1 MKEIIEKQPLLWTI
15 LAILLVTLNLRPAI
29 SSIGPM
35 LEPIRT
41 DLVLTNGQVSL
52 LTAVPVLCMGLF
64 APLAVYCNRKFGLKP
79 TIGLLLAVIG
89 IFTFIRGFWPTYT
102 TLLASSLFIGIAI
115 AIIGPMLSA
124 MIKRDYPNRTASLI
138 GVYSFGMGLGATLS
152 AGLTSVVYAASGW
165 PVGLAVW
172 SALSVL
178 AIAVWLQMPSTKNSR
193 LEKIEASA
201 IDANKKAKSPWKS
214 RTAWYMM
221 LFFGFQAALFFSVL
235 TWLAPI
241 AIDKG
246 MSVLAA
252 GGVVTLM
259 TAVQIVCN
267 ITIPLLFERFPNR
280 FYWVLGILSFAVAGI
295 LLLMFA
301 GTGAIWAAAALI
313 GVALG
318 GLFPIA
324 LLLPLDATDSAD
336 EANSWAAMTQS
347 GGYLISAFMPF
358 AIGLIY
364 DRTGNHDISLL
375 LFLSFIAM
383 MIFFSYLLQRK
394 T

>member
-1 MKEIIEKQPLLWTI
+1 MNNTAEKRAVTWTI
-15 LAILLVTLNLRPAI
+15 FAILLVALNLRPAI

-41 DLVLTNGQVSL
+41 DLLLTNGQVSL

-64 APLAVYCNRKFGLKP
+64 APAAIFFNRRFGLKP
-79 TIGLLLAVIG
+79 SIGFLLAVIG
-89 IFTFIRGFWPTYT
+89 VFTLTRGFWPTYT
-102 TLLASSLFIGIAI
+102 SLLISSFFIGIAI

-124 MIKRDYPNRTASLI
+124 MIKRDFPFRTASLI
-138 GVYSFGMGLGATLS
+138 GVYSFGMGLGATLA
-152 AGLTSVVYAASGW
+152 AGLTSVVYASSGW
-165 PVGLAVW
+165 PIGLAVW
-172 SALSVL
+172 SMLALL
-178 AIAVWLQMPSTKNSR
+178 AILVWSRMP
-193 LEKIEASA
+193 ASSPA
-201 IDANKKAKSPWKS
+201 PPHHAETVLPISGSPWRNRK
-214 RTAWYMM
+214 AWYML
-221 LFFGFQAALFFSVL
+221 LFFGFQSALFFSML

-267 ITIPLLFERFPNR
+267 ISIPLLFGRFPNR
-280 FYWVLGILSFAVAGI
+280 FAWVLIVLGFAVAGI
-295 LLLMFA
+295 LLLMYA
-301 GTGAIWAAAALI
+301 GPWALWPAAAMI

-324 LLLPLDATDSAD
+324 LLMPLDATDSAD

-347 GGYLISAFMPF
+347 GGYLISSFMPF
-358 AIGLIY
+358 IIGLIY
-364 DRTGNHDISLL
+364 DQTGNHDITLL
-375 LFLSFIAM
+375 MFLAFIAL
-383 MIFFSYLLQRK
+383 MIVFAHLLNK
-394 T
+394 NS

>member
-1 MKEIIEKQPLLWTI
+1 MRKVGKKSALASVIF
-15 LAILLVTLNLRPAI
+15 AILLVSLNLRPAI

-41 DLVLTNGQVSL
+41 DLSLSNGQVSL

-64 APLAVYCNRKFGLKP
+64 APFAIVFNRRFGFKRSIGFLLVI
-79 TIGLLLAVIG
+79 IGL
-89 IFTFIRGFWPTYT
+89 FTLGRGFWPSYFN
-102 TLLASSLFIGIAI
+102 LLLSSFFIGIAI

-124 MIKRDYPNRTASLI
+124 MIKRDFPNRTASLI
-138 GVYSFGMGLGATLS
+138 GVYSFGMGLGATLA
-152 AGLTSVVYAASGW
+152 AGFTSVVYSASGW
-165 PVGLAVW
+165 PAGLAIW
-172 SALSVL
+172 SGLALAAL
-178 AIAVWLQMPSTKNSR
+178 IVWLRTTEPKSDMDDGQVVPESTLIIAR
-193 LEKIEASA
+193 
-201 IDANKKAKSPWKS
+201 SPWKS
-214 RTAWYMM
+214 LKAWYML
-221 LFFGFQAALFFSVL
+221 LFFGFQSAFFFSML

-246 MSVLAA
+246 LSVLAA
-252 GGVVTLM
+252 GAVVTVM

-267 ITIPLLFERFPNR
+267 ISIPLLFSRYPNR
-280 FYWVLGILSFAVAGI
+280 FHWVLAVLSFGTAGI

-301 GTGAIWAAAALI
+301 GTWSVWLAAALI

-358 AIGLIY
+358 IIGVVY
-364 DRTGNHDISLL
+364 DHTGNHDISLW
-375 LFLSFIAM
+375 LFLSFVFF
-383 MIFFSYLLQRK
+383 MILFAYLLNRK
-394 T
+394 A

>member
-1 MKEIIEKQPLLWTI
+1 MREAGNKPALAGVIF
-15 LAILLVTLNLRPAI
+15 AILLVALNLRPAI

-41 DLVLTNGQVSL
+41 DLALTNGQVSL

-64 APLAVYCNRKFGLKP
+64 APFAIVFNRRFGLKRS
-79 TIGLLLAVIG
+79 IGLLLAAIG
-89 IFTFIRGFWPTYT
+89 VFTLGRGFWPSYFN
-102 TLLASSLFIGIAI
+102 LLLSSFFIGIAI

-124 MIKRDYPNRTASLI
+124 MIKRDFPNRTASLI
-138 GVYSFGMGLGATLS
+138 GVYSFGMGLGATLA
-152 AGLTSVVYAASGW
+152 AGLTSVVYAAAGW
-165 PVGLAVW
+165 PVGLAAWSGLALAALIVW
-172 SALSVL
+172 LRMPERKAAGNGQAMPEDTL
-178 AIAVWLQMPSTKNSR
+178 AIG
-193 LEKIEASA
+193 
-201 IDANKKAKSPWKS
+201 KSPWKNLK
-214 RTAWYMM
+214 AWYML
-221 LFFGFQAALFFSVL
+221 LFFGFQSAFFFSML

-246 MSVLAA
+246 LSVLAA
-252 GGVVTLM
+252 GAVVTVM

-267 ITIPLLFERFPNR
+267 ISIPMLFSRYPDRFL
-280 FYWVLGILSFAVAGI
+280 WVLAVLAFGTAGI

-301 GTGAIWAAAALI
+301 GTWSVWLAAALI

-324 LLLPLDATDSAD
+324 LLMPLDATGSAD

-358 AIGLIY
+358 IIGVVY
-364 DRTGNHDISLL
+364 DRTGNHDISLW
-375 LFLSFIAM
+375 LFLAFVFF
-383 MIFFSYLLQRK
+383 MILFAYLLNRK
-394 T
+394 A

>member
-1 MKEIIEKQPLLWTI
+1 MRKVGKKSTLAGVIF
-15 LAILLVTLNLRPAI
+15 AILLVALNLRPAI

-35 LEPIRT
+35 LEPIRA
-41 DLVLTNGQVSL
+41 DLSLTNGQVSL

-64 APLAVYCNRKFGLKP
+64 APFAIVFNRRFGFKRSIGFLLAI
-79 TIGLLLAVIG
+79 IGLFTLGRGLWPSYFNLL
-89 IFTFIRGFWPTYT
+89 
-102 TLLASSLFIGIAI
+102 LSSFFIGIAI

-124 MIKRDYPNRTASLI
+124 MIKRDFPNRTASLI
-138 GVYSFGMGLGATLS
+138 GVYSFGMGLGATLA
-152 AGLTSVVYAASGW
+152 AGFTSVVYAASGW
-165 PVGLAVW
+165 PAGLAIW
-172 SALSVL
+172 SGLALAAL
-178 AIAVWLQMPSTKNSR
+178 IVWLRTAEPKLDLDGQVVPESTLIIAR
-193 LEKIEASA
+193 
-201 IDANKKAKSPWKS
+201 SPWKNLK
-214 RTAWYMM
+214 AWYML
-221 LFFGFQAALFFSVL
+221 LFFGFQSAFFFSML

-246 MSVLAA
+246 LSVLAA
-252 GGVVTLM
+252 GAVVTVM

-267 ITIPLLFERFPNR
+267 ISVPLLFSRYPNR
-280 FYWVLGILSFAVAGI
+280 FHWVLAVLSFGTVGI

-301 GTGAIWAAAALI
+301 GTWSVWLAAALI

-358 AIGLIY
+358 IIGVIY
-364 DRTGNHDISLL
+364 DNTGNHDISLW
-375 LFLSFIAM
+375 LFLSFVFF
-383 MIFFSYLLQRK
+383 MILFAYLLNRK
-394 T
+394 A

>member
-1 MKEIIEKQPLLWTI
+1 MRGIGKKSALTGVIF
-15 LAILLVTLNLRPAI
+15 AILLVALNLRPAI

-41 DLVLTNGQVSL
+41 DLALTNGQVSL

-64 APLAVYCNRKFGLKP
+64 APFAIVFNRRFGLKLS
-79 TIGLLLAVIG
+79 IAFLLAVIG
-89 IFTFIRGFWPTYT
+89 LFTLGRGFWPSYFN
-102 TLLASSLFIGIAI
+102 LLLSSFFIGIAI

-124 MIKRDYPNRTASLI
+124 MIKRDFPNRTASLI
-138 GVYSFGMGLGATLS
+138 GVYSFGMGLGATLA

-165 PVGLAVW
+165 PAGLAVW
-172 SALSVL
+172 SVL
-178 AIAVWLQMPSTKNSR
+178 ALVALIVWLRMPDSPVDGKTA
-193 LEKIEASA
+193 IEAS
-201 IDANKKAKSPWKS
+201 IPVSVSPWKNLK
-214 RTAWYMM
+214 AWYML
-221 LFFGFQAALFFSVL
+221 LFFGFQSAFFFSML

-246 MSVLAA
+246 MSVLSA
-252 GGVVTLM
+252 GGVVTVM
-259 TAVQIVCN
+259 TAVQIICN
-267 ITIPLLFERFPNR
+267 ISIPLLFNKYPNR
-280 FYWVLGILSFAVAGI
+280 FMWILLVLAFGVAGI

-301 GTGAIWAAAALI
+301 GAWMVWLAAGLI

-336 EANSWAAMTQS
+336 DANSWAAMTQS

-358 AIGLIY
+358 IIGVVY
-364 DRTGNHDISLL
+364 DQTGNHDITLL
-375 LFLSFIAM
+375 MFLAFAFF
-383 MIFFSYLLQRK
+383 MIVFAYLLNRK
-394 T
+394 L